1 MTERKIASMD
11 ITIGNFD
18 IPIDLYKAVSDDKED
33 LKIITDCCSSPR
45 KLKYF
50 CSKCEKEV
58 SSNYREFKQKA
69 LMSGGEVLKV
79 IPSELLNSFAKTR
92 SNINIES
99 FNSEA
104 EIGFQE
110 QKTSLYY
117 ILPEADSKNKDR
129 TARNIKKFSLLLTY
143 LKLTHQVA
151 VAKVVIYTKELLVK
165 LKPFGNVLT
174 MNEIVY
180 AEQIRDIPKDTPT
193 AEIQEA
199 EMELMKKLAERFRKQ
214 FVLQAYRNEYS
225 EKLNQAINGE
235 IEVTIK
241 PKQETKEVSLLDELE
256 QA

>member
-1 MTERKIASMD
+1 MADRKIASMD

-18 IPIDLYKAVSDDKED
+18 IPIDLYKAVSDDKDD
-33 LKIITDCCSSPR
+33 LKIITDCCGSPR
-45 KLKYF
+45 KIKHL

-69 LMSGGEVLKV
+69 LMSGGEVIKV
-79 IPSELLNSFAKTR
+79 IPSELLNSFAKSR

-110 QKTSLYY
+110 QKETLYY
-117 ILPEADSKNKDR
+117 ILPQTDSKNKDR

-143 LKLTHQVA
+143 LKVTKQVA
-151 VAKVVIYTKELLVK
+151 VSKVVIYTKELLVK
-165 LKPFGNVLT
+165 VKPFGNIFTL
-174 MNEIVY
+174 NEIVY
-180 AEQIRDIPKDTPT
+180 AEQIRNIPKDTPT

-199 EMELMKKLAERFRKQ
+199 EMELMKKVAERYKKQ
-214 FVLQAYRNEYS
+214 FVLTTYKNEYS

-235 IEVTIK
+235 IEVAVK
-241 PKQETKEVSLLDELE
+241 PKQEKKEVSLLDELE

>member
-1 MTERKIASMD
+1 MSDRKIASID
-11 ITIGNFD
+11 IAIGNFD
-18 IPIDLYKAVSDDKED
+18 IPIDIYKAVSDDKED
-33 LKIITDCCSSPR
+33 LKIITDCCGSPR
-45 KLKYF
+45 KLKYL

-69 LMSGGEVLKV
+69 LMSGDEVIKV
-79 IPSELLNSFAKTR
+79 IPSELINSFAKTR

-99 FNSEA
+99 FNSEQ

-110 QKTSLYY
+110 QKETLYY
-117 ILPEADSKNKDR
+117 ILPETDSKNKDR

-143 LKLTHQVA
+143 LKLTKQVA

-165 LKPFGNVLT
+165 LNPFGNVLT
-174 MNEIVY
+174 MNGIVY

-214 FVLQAYRNEYS
+214 FVLKAYRNEYS

-235 IEVTIK
+235 IEVTVK
-241 PKQETKEVSLLDELE
+241 PKQEKKEVSLLDELE

>member
-45 KLKYF
+45 KLKYL

-143 LKLTHQVA
+143 LKINKQVA

-165 LKPFGNVLT
+165 IQPFGNVLT

-193 AEIQEA
+193 TEIQA
-199 EMELMKKLAERFRKQ
+199 QEMELMKKLAERFRKQ
-214 FVLQAYRNEYS
+214 FVLQAYKNEYS

-235 IEVTIK
+235 IEVAVK
-241 PKQETKEVSLLDELE
+241 PKQEKKEVSLLDELE